1 MDFAIW
7 SLIVG
12 VLLIVMALS
21 GSVLAR
27 LPLSTAM
34 LYLLVGMAV
43 SPWGLGLLRA
53 EGAKHSV
60 VLETLTEVVVLISLF
75 SAGLKLS
82 STLTDRR
89 WLLPLRLALVS
100 MVFTVMAIAVVGH
113 LLLGLSL
120 GAAILLGGILA
131 PTDPVLASD
140 VQVHTPGDRDK
151 LRFALTGE
159 GGLNDG
165 TAFPFVMLG
174 LGLLGLHDLGAYGWR
189 WVAVDVVWGSVC
201 GIAVGAGL
209 GYAVGRLVLFLRRE
223 HKEAVGLDDF
233 LSLGLVALS
242 YGAALMFK
250 GYGFLAVFAAGV
262 ALRHLVER
270 QSDRPAESQK
280 AVEQAIAAPDP
291 KAAEQAAVHPDHAP
305 AYMAHAVLGF
315 NQQLE
320 RIGEVTV
327 VIAIGALLWAMDWN
341 HAVWWFIPLL
351 LLVIRPLSVA
361 VGLAGSSAS
370 KTQRS
375 LIGWFGIRGIG
386 SLYYLMYAINHGL
399 DPALAQVLTTLTL
412 SVVVA
417 SIVLHGISVTPLMA
431 MYEKTVGG
439 RIRRGAPSDRGRK
452 ND

>member
-1 MDFAIW
+1 MEFAIW
-7 SLIVG
+7 SMIVG
-12 VLLIVMALS
+12 LLLVVMALS

-34 LYLLVGMAV
+34 LYLMVGLAV
-43 SPWGLGLLRA
+43 SPLGIGLLRA
-53 EGAKHSV
+53 DISKHFA

-82 STLTDRR
+82 SALSDRR
-89 WLLPLRLALVS
+89 WLLPLRLAVVS
-100 MVFTVMAIAVVGH
+100 MVVTVLAIAAVGH
-113 LLLGLSL
+113 MLLGLSL

-174 LGLLGLHDLGAYGWR
+174 LGLLGLHHLGQFGWR
-189 WVAVDVVWGSVC
+189 WFAVDVVWGVAC

-209 GYAVGRLVLFLRRE
+209 GLAVGRLVLFLRRK

-233 LSLGLVALS
+233 LALGLVALS
-242 YGAALMFK
+242 YGTALMFK

-270 QSDRPAESQK
+270 QTAAPAVSQK
-280 AVEQAIAAPDP
+280 AVEKAAATADP
-291 KAAEQAAVHPDHAP
+291 KAAEDAAVHPEHAP

-315 NQQLE
+315 NEQLE

-327 VIAIGALLWAMDWN
+327 VIAVGALLWAVEWR
-341 HAVWWFIPLL
+341 HAVWWFVPLL

-361 VGLAGSSAS
+361 IGMAGSAAS
-370 KTQRS
+370 GNQRL

-386 SLYYLMYAINHGL
+386 SLYYLAYAINHGI
-399 DPALAQVLTTLTL
+399 DAGLASELTALTL
-412 SVVVA
+412 SVMVT
-417 SIVLHGISVTPLMA
+417 SIVVHGISVTPLMS
-431 MYEKTVGG
+431 MYERTVAKRG
-439 RIRRGAPSDRGRK
+439 RRGAAPRK
-452 ND
+452 TS

>member
-7 SLIVG
+7 SVIVG
-12 VLLIVMALS
+12 LLLVVMALS

-34 LYLLVGMAV
+34 LYLLVGIAV
-43 SPWGLGLLRA
+43 SPWGIGLV
-53 EGAKHSV
+53 GAHALKHSKL
-60 VLETLTEVVVLISLF
+60 LETITEIVVLISLF
-75 SAGLKLS
+75 STGLKLS
-82 STLTDRR
+82 SALSDRR
-89 WLLPLRLALVS
+89 WMLPLRLALFS
-100 MVFTVMAIAVVGH
+100 MIATVLAIAAVGH

-140 VQVHTPGDRDK
+140 VQVHTPGDRDR

-174 LGLLGLHDLGAYGWR
+174 LGLLGLHDLGPFGWR
-189 WVAVDVVWGSVC
+189 WLVVDVAWGVAC
-201 GIAVGAGL
+201 GIGVGAGL
-209 GYAVGRLVLFLRRE
+209 GLAIGNLVLFLRRE
-223 HKEAVGLDDF
+223 HQEAVGLDDF
-233 LSLGLVALS
+233 LALGLVALS
-242 YGAALMFK
+242 YGTALVFR

-262 ALRHLVER
+262 ALRHLV
-270 QSDRPAESQK
+270 QQQTAAPAASRK
-280 AVEQAIAAPDP
+280 AVEQAAAQHDTT
-291 KAAEQAAVHPDHAP
+291 AAEQVAIDREHAP
-305 AYMAHAVLGF
+305 AYMVHAVLGF
-315 NQQLE
+315 NEQLE

-327 VIAIGALLWAMDWN
+327 VIAIGALLWAVEW
-341 HAVWWFIPLL
+341 HQAVWWFVPLL

-361 VGLAGSSAS
+361 LGLAGSSAS
-370 KTQRS
+370 GNQRM

-399 DPALAQVLTTLTL
+399 SRVLADQLTSLTL

-417 SIVLHGISVTPLMA
+417 SIVVHGISVTPLMA
-431 MYEKTVGG
+431 MYERT
-439 RIRRGAPSDRGRK
+439 RGRRRERRSK
-452 ND
+452 SAAG

>member
-7 SLIVG
+7 SVIVG
-12 VLLIVMALS
+12 VLLVVMALS

-34 LYLLVGMAV
+34 LYLMVGLAV
-43 SPWGLGLLRA
+43 SPWGIGLLSA
-53 EGAKHSV
+53 DSAKHSA
-60 VLETLTEVVVLISLF
+60 VLETITEVVVVISLF

-82 STLTDRR
+82 SALSDRR
-89 WLLPLRLALVS
+89 WLLPVRLAVVS
-100 MVFTVMAIAVVGH
+100 MVFTVLAIAAVGSM
-113 LLLGLSL
+113 LLGLSL

-151 LRFALTGE
+151 LRFSLTGE

-174 LGLLGLHDLGAYGWR
+174 LGLLGLHDLGEFGWR
-189 WVAVDVVWGSVC
+189 WVAFDVVWGVAC

-209 GYAVGRLVLFLRRE
+209 GLAVGRLVLFLRRE
-223 HKEAVGLDDF
+223 HHEAVGLDDF
-233 LSLGLVALS
+233 LALGLVALS
-242 YGAALMFK
+242 YGVALMLK

-270 QSDRPAESQK
+270 QTSTPAASQK
-280 AVEQAIAAPDP
+280 AVEQAAVEPDTT
-291 KAAEQAAVHPDHAP
+291 AAEQAAVDREHAP
-305 AYMAHAVLGF
+305 TYMVHAVLGF

-327 VIAIGALLWAMDWN
+327 VIAIGALLWAVAW
-341 HAVWWFIPLL
+341 HPAVWWFVPLL

-361 VGLAGSSAS
+361 LGLAGSSAS
-370 KTQRS
+370 NDQRL

-386 SLYYLMYAINHGL
+386 SLYYLMYAANHGL
-399 DPALAQVLTTLTL
+399 APALADELTSLTL

-417 SIVLHGISVTPLMA
+417 SIVVHGISVTPLMA
-431 MYEKTVGG
+431 MYEKTMS
-439 RIRRGAPSDRGRK
+439 RRRSRARAAGPDR
-452 ND
+452 

>member
-7 SLIVG
+7 SVIVG
-12 VLLIVMALS
+12 VLLVVMALS

-43 SPWGLGLLRA
+43 SPWGLDLV
-53 EGAKHSV
+53 GADSSKHSKL
-60 VLETLTEVVVLISLF
+60 LETLTEIVVLISLF

-82 STLTDRR
+82 SALSDRR
-89 WLLPLRLALVS
+89 WLLPLRLAVVS
-100 MVFTVMAIAVVGH
+100 MIVTVLAIAAVGYT
-113 LLLGLSL
+113 LLGLSL

-174 LGLLGLHDLGAYGWR
+174 LGLLGLHDLGQFGWR
-189 WVAVDVVWGSVC
+189 WIAIDVVWGVAC
-201 GIAVGAGL
+201 GISVGAGL
-209 GYAVGRLVLFLRRE
+209 GLAIGRMVLFLRRE
-223 HKEAVGLDDF
+223 HQEAVGLDDF
-233 LSLGLVALS
+233 LALGLVALS
-242 YGAALMFK
+242 YGVALMFK

-262 ALRHLVER
+262 ALRHLV
-270 QSDRPAESQK
+270 QQQTSQPAASKK
-280 AVEQAIAAPDP
+280 AVEQAAAEPDTT
-291 KAAEQAAVHPDHAP
+291 AAEQVAVDPQHAP
-305 AYMAHAVLGF
+305 AYMVHAVLGF
-315 NQQLE
+315 NEQLE

-327 VIAIGALLWAMDWN
+327 VIAIGALLWAVDW
-341 HAVWWFIPLL
+341 HDAVWWFVPLL

-361 VGLAGSSAS
+361 LGLSGSAAS
-370 KTQRS
+370 GNQRM

-399 DPALAQVLTTLTL
+399 PTALADQLTSLTL

-417 SIVLHGISVTPLMA
+417 SIVVHGISVTPLMA
-431 MYEKTVGG
+431 MYERTVG
-439 RIRRGAPSDRGRK
+439 RRRERRGDAGAG
-452 ND
+452 